1 MLFKEV
7 APSIVKLV
15 LVQEN
20 EVTEGTGFVVRNQSS
35 GELVIITA
43 NHVAMCNEPSQALSR
58 HVFINSS
65 DYFPP
70 ARKQDLFLQ
79 AFLNPPSNT
88 KFRVSVLSFSVQD
101 DYCFLRLPDGAPFIP
116 PLEPSLEV
124 SRGKVCSRT
133 TCFCISKKATNL
145 PLQQVFVVGFPG
157 FGSALTLSEGLF
169 SQVDPHQ
176 HRFRILSDGVTTQ
189 GGSGGPLL
197 RKDRSFVGVV
207 LAVDKTTGNFV
218 EVLPYWKLMPLLV

>member
-20 EVTEGTGFVVRNQSS
+20 LVTEGTGFVVRNQSS
-35 GELVIITA
+35 GELVIVTA
-43 NHVAMCNEPSQALSR
+43 NHVAKCNETSQALSQ
-58 HVFINSS
+58 HAFFNSS
-65 DYFPP
+65 DYFPS
-70 ARKQDLFLQ
+70 ARKQ

-133 TCFCISKKATNL
+133 TCFCNSKKATNL

-157 FGSALTLSEGLF
+157 FGSALTLSEGLI

-176 HRFRILSDGVTTQ
+176 HRFRILSDGVTTTQ
-189 GGSGGPLL
+189 GGPGGPLL

-207 LAVDKTTGNFV
+207 LAVDQTTGNFV
-218 EVLPYWKLMPLLV
+218 EVLPYWKLMPFLV